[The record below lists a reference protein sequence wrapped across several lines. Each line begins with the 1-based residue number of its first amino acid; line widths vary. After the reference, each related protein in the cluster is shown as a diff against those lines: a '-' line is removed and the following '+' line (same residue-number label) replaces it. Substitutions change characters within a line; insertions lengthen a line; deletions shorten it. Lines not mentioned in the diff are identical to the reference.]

1 MLTYTSEVV
10 NNKSTR
16 KDESQREISHDDQ
29 EFDEATK
36 FTEDLSHMRNLK
48 ELKESNDE
56 QLMTIRDMS
65 SEIASTIRDSSFP
78 NASLKLPSNKSS
90 REVVQSV
97 DKDYLDIIG
106 LYLDKTKV
114 SFILKMH
121 NSERSVKSQI
131 SHDFDTRFASVSDE
145 LVPIENR
152 LSCNGE

>member
-10 NNKSTR
+10 NNKSTQ

-56 QLMTIRDMS
+56 QLMTIRDVS
-65 SEIASTIRDSSFP
+65 SEIASTIRDSSFA
-78 NASLKLPSNKSS
+78 NASLKQPSDKSS

-121 NSERSVKSQI
+121 NSER
-131 SHDFDTRFASVSDE
+131 
-145 LVPIENR
+145 
-152 LSCNGE
+152 